1 MKNFAAV
8 LAYERSFMTKG
19 GIGALRN
26 CSPGPK
32 MIVRIAAAALV
43 AASLAA
49 APGIAAHAK
58 AGPHA
63 ITARAVMVGG
73 R

>member
-1 MKNFAAV
+1 
-8 LAYERSFMTKG
+8 
-19 GIGALRN
+19 
-26 CSPGPK
+26 
-32 MIVRIAAAALV
+32 MIIRIAAAALV

-58 AGPHA
+58 AWPHVSA
-63 ITARAVMVGG
+63 AKAVATAG

>member
-1 MKNFAAV
+1 
-8 LAYERSFMTKG
+8 
-19 GIGALRN
+19 
-26 CSPGPK
+26 

-58 AGPHA
+58 AGPHTIA
-63 ITARAVMVGG
+63 AKAVATAG

>member
-1 MKNFAAV
+1 
-8 LAYERSFMTKG
+8 
-19 GIGALRN
+19 
-26 CSPGPK
+26 

-58 AGPHA
+58 VGPRVIA
-63 ITARAVMVGG
+63 AKAVMTGG

>member
-1 MKNFAAV
+1 
-8 LAYERSFMTKG
+8 
-19 GIGALRN
+19 
-26 CSPGPK
+26 
-32 MIVRIAAAALV
+32 MIIRIAAAALV

-63 ITARAVMVGG
+63 IAAKAVGAAG

>member
-1 MKNFAAV
+1 MHLSNAAFRV
-8 LAYERSFMTKG
+8 L
-19 GIGALRN
+19 
-26 CSPGPK
+26 K
-32 MIVRIAAAALV
+32 MIFRIAAAALV

-58 AGPHA
+58 AVSQSAAQKPA
-63 ITARAVMVGG
+63 ATIG

>member
-1 MKNFAAV
+1 MNI
-8 LAYERSFMTKG
+8 
-19 GIGALRN
+19 IGARMHLSNAAFRVL
-26 CSPGPK
+26 K

-58 AGPHA
+58 VASQS
-63 ITARAVMVGG
+63 TAPKFAATIG

>member
-1 MKNFAAV
+1 
-8 LAYERSFMTKG
+8 MTKG
-19 GIGALRN
+19 AQARPWN
-26 CSPGPK
+26 AAFRVPT

-58 AGPHA
+58 AAPHVIA
-63 ITARAVMVGG
+63 AKTVAMAG

>member
-1 MKNFAAV
+1 
-8 LAYERSFMTKG
+8 
-19 GIGALRN
+19 
-26 CSPGPK
+26 
-32 MIVRIAAAALV
+32 MIIRIAAAALV

-58 AGPHA
+58 ARPHVIA
-63 ITARAVMVGG
+63 AKAVETAG

>member
-1 MKNFAAV
+1 
-8 LAYERSFMTKG
+8 
-19 GIGALRN
+19 
-26 CSPGPK
+26 
-32 MIVRIAAAALV
+32 MIIRIAAAAIV

-58 AGPHA
+58 AWPHVIPA
-63 ITARAVMVGG
+63 KAGAMNG

>member
-1 MKNFAAV
+1 
-8 LAYERSFMTKG
+8 
-19 GIGALRN
+19 
-26 CSPGPK
+26 
-32 MIVRIAAAALV
+32 MIFRIAAAALV

-58 AGPHA
+58 VWPQATAGK
-63 ITARAVMVGG
+63 AVAMGG

>member
-1 MKNFAAV
+1 
-8 LAYERSFMTKG
+8 
-19 GIGALRN
+19 
-26 CSPGPK
+26 

-49 APGIAAHAK
+49 APAIAAHAK
-58 AGPHA
+58 SGPHTIA
-63 ITARAVMVGG
+63 VKAVMIGG

>member
-1 MKNFAAV
+1 MCNVANKGVETHPNNAAFRV
-8 LAYERSFMTKG
+8 PT
-19 GIGALRN
+19 
-26 CSPGPK
+26 
-32 MIVRIAAAALV
+32 MIIRIAAAALV

-58 AGPHA
+58 ARPPVM
-63 ITARAVMVGG
+63 TAKVVMIGG